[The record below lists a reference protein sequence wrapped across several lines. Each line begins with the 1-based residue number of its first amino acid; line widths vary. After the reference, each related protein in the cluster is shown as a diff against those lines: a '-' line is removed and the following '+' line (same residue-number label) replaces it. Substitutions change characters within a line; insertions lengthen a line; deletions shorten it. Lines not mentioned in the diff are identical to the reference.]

1 MEKQYLIFNKE
12 KNNYLNVSS
21 ERIAYRKLGKPKATP
36 LVMLV
41 HLGATLDNWDPK
53 LLDLPRVGAS
63 KGKVAVTISKM
74 AKQALAIIKA
84 LELKE
89 IDLLGKGF
97 SCVVMEYATEGRDFY
112 TKNFDPTKEVVSAFP
127 NPLIDLAKTI
137 ALLRQNAATWALDA
151 AKVNL
156 VGFSAGGNLI
166 GQLGVYWDTVW
177 LEELVGKSKT
187 LYAPNS
193 LCIAYGATLMAKQP
207 LLKGFEQL
215 DHATLGVDKSQKRA
229 DLANVLDKINEKTPP
244 TFIWHTTKD
253 AIVPVKTAL
262 KLGLNLEENG
272 VPYEMHIYQNGPHG
286 LALADQRTD
295 GSAKHAKS
303 STQVATWTKLYCNW
317 LAENGLAF

>member
-1 MEKQYLIFNKE
+1 MEYFTKMIGDKG
-12 KNNYLNVSS
+12 
-21 ERIAYRKLGKPKATP
+21 AKATFYLQTP
-36 LVMLV
+36 N
-41 HLGATLDNWDPK
+41 A
-53 LLDLPRVGAS
+53 
-63 KGKVAVTISKM
+63 
-74 AKQALAIIKA
+74 
-84 LELKE
+84 E
-89 IDLLGKGF
+89 IDSTRKYPIVVIGPGGAYFWTSWREMEPVALDFLGKGF

-137 ALLRQNAATWALDA
+137 ALLRQNATTWALDV

-166 GQLGVYWDTVW
+166 GQLGVYWDTDW

-244 TFIWHTTKD
+244 TFIWHTTKY

-286 LALADQRTD
+286 LSLADQRTD
-295 GSAKHAKS
+295 GSAKHSKS
-303 STQVATWTKLYCNW
+303 SAQVASWTKLYCNW